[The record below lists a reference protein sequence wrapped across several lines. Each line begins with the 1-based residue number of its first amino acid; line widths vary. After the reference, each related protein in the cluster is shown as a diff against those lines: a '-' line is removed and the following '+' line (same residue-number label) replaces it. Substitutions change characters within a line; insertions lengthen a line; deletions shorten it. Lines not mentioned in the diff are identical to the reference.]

1 MVRAEPETEELIDQA
16 SKGDRRAADELLD
29 RHRQRLKKT
38 ITVRMDSRLAGR
50 VDPSD
55 IVQET
60 LLQAARKL
68 PDYLERRPLPFYP
81 WLRQLALERL
91 MHLHQRHVK
100 AQRRS
105 VRREALPA
113 AGLPDE
119 SVLELAVR
127 LVATGTGPS
136 ERLLRRELQDRV
148 RQALDELGP
157 RDREVLV
164 LRYMEQLS
172 TADTAAVLGIGE
184 SAVKMRHLRA
194 LQRMRDLLQDE

>member
-1 MVRAEPETEELIDQA
+1 MVRPDPDTEELIGQA

-68 PDYLERRPLPFYP
+68 PDYLERRPLPFFP

-91 MHLHQRHVK
+91 VHLHQRHVT

-105 VRREALPA
+105 VRREEVPA
-113 AGLPDE
+113 VGLPDE

-136 ERLLRRELQDRV
+136 ERLLR
-148 RQALDELGP
+148 
-157 RDREVLV
+157 
-164 LRYMEQLS
+164 
-172 TADTAAVLGIGE
+172 
-184 SAVKMRHLRA
+184 
-194 LQRMRDLLQDE
+194 